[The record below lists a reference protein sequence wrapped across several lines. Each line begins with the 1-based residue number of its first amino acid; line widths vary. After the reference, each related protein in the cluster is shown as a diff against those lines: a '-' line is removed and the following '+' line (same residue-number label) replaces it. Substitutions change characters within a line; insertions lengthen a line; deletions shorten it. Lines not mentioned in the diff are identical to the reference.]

1 MCVYVLAHAHLHLYI
16 LISSLMLAMFHPHL
30 KWLLYQPKDYWSL
43 CIDMYHIFAA
53 MHVSAAKSSVKLA
66 SQQLFSLMPA

>member
-1 MCVYVLAHAHLHLYI
+1 
-16 LISSLMLAMFHPHL
+16 MLAMFHPHL